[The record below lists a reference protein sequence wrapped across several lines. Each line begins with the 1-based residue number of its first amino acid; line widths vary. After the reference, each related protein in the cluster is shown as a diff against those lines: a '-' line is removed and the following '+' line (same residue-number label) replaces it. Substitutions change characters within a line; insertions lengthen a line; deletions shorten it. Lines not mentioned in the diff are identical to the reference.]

1 LGIKPSMALGSVLF
15 SAGRGKR
22 MRPLSD
28 EIPKPALPVLDIPLG
43 AFGLKRLLSSYPPVA
58 VNVSHLPDAIDSAL
72 SRFGDF
78 ELFREPV
85 GGLGT
90 GGTLKAL
97 EDVLAPT
104 FITLNADALI
114 DLDIEMLAKHHRDS
128 GALATGAVVAVGKGA
143 DFVGTGVATSF
154 IDRRIDPDAPGLRF
168 VGAAA
173 FSHDVLK
180 LIPDEPPVGLGET
193 VFPLLVDR
201 GELALYEHDGYAL
214 DVGTPASY
222 LRANLDLLHNR
233 FETLAEPPG
242 EIIEVE
248 GGRAY
253 IGLDAQVGK
262 RSVKVGAIILFG
274 AEVGLGASIENA
286 IVMPGETVAP
296 SEHLAGAIA
305 WAGGRLKLG

>member
-1 LGIKPSMALGSVLF
+1 MAFGSVLF

-28 EIPKPALPVLDIPLG
+28 EIPKPALPVLDVPLG
-43 AFGLKRLLSSYPPVA
+43 AFGLKRLLSAAPPVA
-58 VNVSHLPDAIDSAL
+58 VNVSHLPDEIESAL
-72 SRFGDF
+72 GRFGDF
-78 ELFREPV
+78 GLLREPV

-97 EDVLAPT
+97 EDDLAPS
-104 FITLNADALI
+104 FVTLNADALI
-114 DLDIEMLAKHHRDS
+114 DLDIEMLAEHHRQS
-128 GALATGAVVAVGKGA
+128 GATATGAVVAVGKGA
-143 DFVGTGVATSF
+143 DFVGTGVARSF

-168 VGAAA
+168 AGAAA
-173 FSHDVLK
+173 FSRDVLK
-180 LIPDEPPVGLGET
+180 LMPDEPPVGLGET

-233 FETLAEPPG
+233 FESPVDLSG

-253 IGLDAQVGK
+253 IGLDAQVDEQSIK
-262 RSVKVGAIILFG
+262 AGAIILLG
-274 AEVGLGASIENA
+274 AKVGLGASIENA
-286 IVMPGETVAP
+286 IVMPDEKVAAN
-296 SEHLAGAIA
+296 EELAGTIA
-305 WAGGRLKLG
+305 WAGGRLKVA